1 MVDKSGLVVNLILV
15 NDIHGLMINW
25 LSLNMV
31 GKFVFW
37 PGVTFQLI
45 NIKFW
50 SSKSIDCW
58 RGCQMD
64 FFEF

>member
-45 NIKFW
+45 NIKF
-50 SSKSIDCW
+50 
-58 RGCQMD
+58 
-64 FFEF
+64 

>member
-15 NDIHGLMINW
+15 NDSHGLMINW

-37 PGVTFQLI
+37 PGKVTLI

-50 SSKSIDCW
+50 
-58 RGCQMD
+58 
-64 FFEF
+64 